1 MTKELKK
8 YNVVFQ
14 YDVQRTFTVYAKN
27 EEEAEDLVKTGNAL
41 SYEDNWGEEETI
53 EVKEA
58 E

>member
-1 MTKELKK
+1 MTKDLKE

-27 EEEAEDLVKTGNAL
+27 KEEAENLVKTGNAL

-53 EVKEA
+53 EVKEVA
-58 E
+58 